1 MEKTGVKCP
10 LCHDGDV
17 VVKKTKKA
25 VIFSAVQIIRIV
37 NLLAG
42 ENRGV
47 VNKNQEIRNND
58 G

>member
-1 MEKTGVKCP
+1 MT
-10 LCHDGDV
+10 GDV

-42 ENRGV
+42 ENWGETALGGASE
-47 VNKNQEIRNND
+47 QSL
-58 G
+58 